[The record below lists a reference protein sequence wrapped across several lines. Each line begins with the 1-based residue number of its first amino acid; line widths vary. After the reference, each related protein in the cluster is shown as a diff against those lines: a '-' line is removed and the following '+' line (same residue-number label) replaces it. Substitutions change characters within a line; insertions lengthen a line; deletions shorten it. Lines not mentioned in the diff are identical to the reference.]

1 MKKNRTLKLA
11 SGLLILCLIT
21 TCAISTTLAKYTT
34 GGSAA
39 DTARVAKWGVEVSAS
54 GTMFGTA
61 YQDTIVKNGDANATV
76 QSNFNPSYLANV
88 VAPGTKNET
97 GIQIKIFGQPE
108 VAFNLSAEVTQ
119 AAKDI
124 YLKAGTYGAMVV
136 AYGVNEAT
144 DFVARDLYT
153 FAADKYTKATVYEA
167 GKTYYELKYVV
178 TLANTYYPISWNAS
192 VSVDGSMFV
201 QSPAFPTLEAA
212 LTNLVAGINNYD
224 GTAGDGGFFKPNTL
238 VNLTYNLN
246 WAWNFSVNDA
256 ADTILGNL
264 MAKDQGTISATTFM
278 VQKSGAEYIAIQSE
292 QYNLIVGGGFSV
304 TATQVD

>member
-61 YQDTIVKNGDANATV
+61 YQDTIVKDGDANATV
-76 QSNFNPSYLANV
+76 QSNFNSSFVPNV

-108 VAFNLSAEVTQ
+108 VEFNLSAEVTQ
-119 AAKDI
+119 AAQDI
-124 YLKAGTYGAMVV
+124 YLNAGTYGAMVV

-144 DFVARDLYT
+144 DFGARDLYT
-153 FAADKYTKATVYEA
+153 FAADKYTKAIEYEA
-167 GKTYYELKYVV
+167 GKTYYELKDVV
-178 TLANTYYPISWNAS
+178 TLANTYYPISWRAG
-192 VSVDGSMFV
+192 VSVDGSYFE

-212 LTNLVAGINNYD
+212 LTNLVAGINDYD
-224 GTAGDGGFFKPNTL
+224 GIVGPTGSFNPNTKVDL
-238 VNLTYNLN
+238 VYNLT

-264 MAKDQGTISATTFM
+264 MAKEQGTISATTFM
-278 VQKSGAEYIAIQSE
+278 VEKSGAEYVAIQSTS
-292 QYNLIVGGGFSV
+292 YNLIVGGGFRV